1 MLGLIG
7 LKLKSKWLVKL
18 LIMTGLL
25 SWVTKYFNYSRRTLE
40 EVLEEITDNK
50 DLRAVLAYSFGDY
63 GMHIQWFMSYIYI
76 YSSASGKYSP
86 ILDLWSWCY
95 ERGLGQFCPYQFSVC
110 INTNILKIHIIIHYN
125 IRLYN
130 MACLSILDIK
140 VLWPIT

>member
-63 GMHIQWFMSYIYI
+63 GMHIQ
-76 YSSASGKYSP
+76 
-86 ILDLWSWCY
+86 
-95 ERGLGQFCPYQFSVC
+95 
-110 INTNILKIHIIIHYN
+110 
-125 IRLYN
+125 
-130 MACLSILDIK
+130 
-140 VLWPIT
+140 